1 MPNATASATSPRV
14 LDITLHTPT
23 TRHVKLLLPVLKDYL
38 RAYYIRYGN
47 KRLTYWEKQSLY
59 RTPRNFLRKGLVG
72 LQLDLKKHPEKT
84 LHMHLTVY
92 LTNLARH
99 RKHRALQQDRL
110 ALLKHTTEETLLEL
124 ATLAADSADT
134 VQTPAKS
141 RPR

>member
-14 LDITLHTPT
+14 IDITLHSPT
-23 TRHVKLLLPVLKDYL
+23 ARQTKLLLPVLKDYL

-47 KRLTYWEKQSLY
+47 QQMTYWEKQSVY

-72 LQLDLKKHPEKT
+72 LQIDLKKHPEKT
-84 LHMHLTVY
+84 LHLHLTVY

-110 ALLKHTTEETLLEL
+110 ALLEHTSEETLLEL
-124 ATLAADSADT
+124 ATYAADSVDIE
-134 VQTPAKS
+134 QTPKES